1 MPSVAFGV
9 VAHQAR
15 RAAALA
21 LADPLGAYV
30 SLDDGVLGAEA
41 NHLRVWEV
49 LADASAEWVCVLED
63 DAVPS
68 PNFLAQITAALTV
81 APSPVVSL
89 YLGRARPPGVQSR
102 IQGAIRR
109 LDAEGACWITADRM
123 LHAVGICVRANL
135 TDDMLVHLRRAPD
148 RFPADERYNTWLRV
162 RRHRVAYAV
171 PSLVEHADGPTLID
185 HPDRQART
193 EPRHAWRA
201 GWRPVWSSRSV
212 RL

>member
-1 MPSVAFGV
+1 RSTSSPAMTRSSPMHRNERDRSPRNDRGRSSSPYTSGSCGRRPTMPSVAFGV

-15 RAAALA
+15 RDAALA

-30 SLDDGVLGAEA
+30 SLDDGTLGAEA

-89 YLGRARPPGVQSR
+89 YLGRSRPPGVQSR

-123 LHAVGICVRANL
+123 LHAVG
-135 TDDMLVHLRRAPD
+135 
-148 RFPADERYNTWLRV
+148 
-162 RRHRVAYAV
+162 
-171 PSLVEHADGPTLID
+171 
-185 HPDRQART
+185 
-193 EPRHAWRA
+193 
-201 GWRPVWSSRSV
+201 
-212 RL
+212 